1 MPHYETWKDFN
12 VLIVDDDPVYQE
24 LVVGMLEMIGF
35 TKIKRAENG
44 RSALIAIRSSTQRF
58 DLIICDCQM
67 ATGNGLQLLQ
77 YVRTG
82 ETRGNLRPDC
92 CFILL
97 TSLGQSEVVR
107 MAQQLDVSGYVIK
120 PVTVEKLVDAI
131 AKGRARAFPL
141 DINRYKAVVVPE
153 NL

>member
-1 MPHYETWKDFN
+1 MPRYETWKDFN
-12 VLIVDDDPVYQE
+12 VLVVDDDAVYQT

-35 TKIKRAENG
+35 SKIARADSG
-44 RSALIAIRSSTQRF
+44 RSALTAIKASTQRF
-58 DLIICDCQM
+58 DVIICDCKM

-82 ETRGNLRPDC
+82 ETRSNLRADC

-97 TSLGQSEVVR
+97 TSLGQTEVVR
-107 MAQQLDVSGYVIK
+107 MAQQLDVSGYVVK
-120 PVTVEKLVDAI
+120 PLTVEKLVDAI

-141 DINRYKAVVVPE
+141 DINKYKAIVVPE
-153 NL
+153 DL